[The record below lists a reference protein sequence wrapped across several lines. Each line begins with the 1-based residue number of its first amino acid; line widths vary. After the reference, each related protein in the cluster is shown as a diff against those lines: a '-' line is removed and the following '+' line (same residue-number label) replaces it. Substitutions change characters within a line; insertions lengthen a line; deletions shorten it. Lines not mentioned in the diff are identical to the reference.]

1 MAGNIAFSAETLG
14 NFSRLRAKPAH
25 LVGHFPRVAQRA
37 ALFHEVAPGMFT
49 LLFTL
54 HPELPWLVM
63 GGLMLSASSTIFGIE
78 PYQGFTPESCR
89 HI

>member
-1 MAGNIAFSAETLG
+1 
-14 NFSRLRAKPAH
+14 
-25 LVGHFPRVAQRA
+25 
-37 ALFHEVAPGMFT
+37 MFT

-78 PYQGFTPESCR
+78 PYVSYQAVCTHHVPSLLK
-89 HI
+89 

>member
-1 MAGNIAFSAETLG
+1 MFRADFLPFTSKIVEH
-14 NFSRLRAKPAH
+14 SRYLP
-25 LVGHFPRVAQRA
+25 A

-78 PYQGFTPESCR
+78 PYVSYQAVCTHHAVSC
-89 HI
+89 HA